1 MILHTCRNDF
11 SPREKI
17 KNQDVLLQLGLL
29 HRIIAYNILPKKGY
43 YDEVIFMDMCLID
56 CMIKNRLINLP
67 YIIIQNI
74 IMAHDQKQKP
84 LPYGQALTFI
94 FEHCSIL
101 LISTDSKSYLQAMEI
116 NNLTLTKMKFL
127 LNEEGVWVAKIQVG
141 TYVEEEHD
149 EEELHV
155 SGDDEF
161 VNMFKKPLITLFFFE
176 DAGTNS

>member
-1 MILHTCRNDF
+1 VILHTCRNDF

-84 LPYGQALTFI
+84 LSYGQALTFI

-161 VNMFKKPLITLFFFE
+161 VNMFKKPLITLFFFF
-176 DAGTNS
+176 